1 MFDLPD
7 LQERLSRTLSPARYR
22 HSLAVM
28 ELAREL
34 AEVYGAD
41 PAEAA
46 VAGLLHDVAREM
58 EPGRLLA
65 LADEWGLTLCE
76 IDRRVPVLLHGI
88 VGAEL
93 LRREWNLENPRIL
106 TAVAQHIT
114 GGPVMSL
121 LSQVVFIADYAE
133 PGRKFPASE
142 TARLLAR
149 EDRVKALKFI
159 INRGIKYVLNRGFL
173 IHPLAIEA
181 WNQLAAEGDLKP
193 SQEEQGR
200 KKDE

>member
-1 MFDLPD
+1 MIDLPA
-7 LQERLSRTLSPARYR
+7 LQARLSRTLSPARYR

-34 AEVYGAD
+34 AAAYGAD
-41 PAEAA
+41 PEEAA

-65 LADEWGLTLCE
+65 LADEWGLTLFE
-76 IDRRVPVLLHGI
+76 VDRKVPILLHGM

-93 LRREWNLENPRIL
+93 LRREWNLDNPRIL
-106 TAVAQHIT
+106 AAVAQHIT

-121 LSQVVFIADYAE
+121 LSQAVYIADYAE
-133 PGRKFPASE
+133 PGRRFPAAT

-159 INRGIKYVLNRGFL
+159 IHRGIRYVLNRDFL
-173 IHPLAIEA
+173 IHPLTIEA

-193 SQEEQGR
+193 GKEE
-200 KKDE
+200 